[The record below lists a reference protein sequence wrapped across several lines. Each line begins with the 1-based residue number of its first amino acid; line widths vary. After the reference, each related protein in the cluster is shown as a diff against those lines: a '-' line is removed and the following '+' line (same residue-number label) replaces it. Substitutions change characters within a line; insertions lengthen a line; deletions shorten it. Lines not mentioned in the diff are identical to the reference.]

1 MTQALAHQNSL
12 SRHQGGHHGRDTA
25 EPMDADV
32 LATVCKAASDPMRL
46 EILRVLSHDSFG
58 VLELATIFSMPQP
71 GMSHH
76 LKVLSTAK
84 LLVTRRQGNSIFY
97 RRPLLDLKSQLDTFQ
112 ASLFATV
119 DQLPLLP
126 DYIQKIER
134 IYSERSAQ
142 SRLYFERNAARHAE
156 NQLLLCES
164 SQYLPNLLEL
174 VSLMQLPK
182 ASRILEIGPGE
193 GTLLAEFAT
202 RFEQIVALDNS
213 EEMLALAQ
221 GQLAKKHGN
230 ITFVKDSIEAYDPG
244 TRLLDA
250 AALNMVLHHMASP
263 IQVFQKLRHILRP
276 GGYVLIADL
285 CLHNQ
290 EWTRISCGDVWLG
303 FEPGD
308 LTMWAEEAGFTEDQ
322 SLYLGLKNGF
332 QIQLRLFRLAV

>member
-1 MTQALAHQNSL
+1 MSQALAHHN
-12 SRHQGGHHGRDTA
+12 HPTGNHGDQARLT
-25 EPMDADV
+25 MDAETLAV
-32 LATVCKAASDPMRL
+32 LCKAASDPMRL

-58 VLELATIFSMPQP
+58 VLELAAIFSMPQP

-97 RRPLLDLKSQLDTFQ
+97 RRPLLDFKSQLDTFQ

-119 DQLPLLP
+119 DRLPLLP
-126 DYIQKIER
+126 EYVQKIET
-134 IYSERSAQ
+134 IYFERSAQ

-156 NQLLLCES
+156 NQLLLCELN
-164 SQYLPNLLEL
+164 QYLPNMLEL

-182 ASRILEIGPGE
+182 AGRILEIGPGE
-193 GTLLAEFAT
+193 GTLLAELAT
-202 RFEQIVALDNS
+202 RFEHIVALDNS

-221 GQLAKKHGN
+221 GQVAKKHGN
-230 ITFVKDSIEAYDPG
+230 ITFVKDSIEAYIPG
-244 TRLLDA
+244 TRLFNA

-263 IQVFQKLRHILRP
+263 IQIFQKLSHILRP

-308 LTMWAEEAGFTEDQ
+308 LTLWAEEAGFTEDQ